1 MRGSADDN
9 CVGDVGDKL
18 LTVMTVIVVLFCGA
32 SNDTGWSR
40 EVAIG
45 VDGNALSA
53 RPLSVLCFRAW
64 TLGGESFIDKSRGS
78 AREREHRPTSMLGGK
93 SGRNL
98 AIPFIY
104 LEDIKRN

>member
-1 MRGSADDN
+1 M
-9 CVGDVGDKL
+9 
-18 LTVMTVIVVLFCGA
+18 TTVIVGACFPVVLRTIRG
-32 SNDTGWSR
+32 GWSR

-53 RPLSVLCFRAW
+53 RPLSLPCFRAW